1 MSKWV
6 PSLRDHIYWL
16 FCRISIS
23 TFCYNCSLLFLP
35 LFRTLA
41 SRTQFPLM
49 LAWAV
54 SIHKVRTYASHT
66 IWSNGNLNISCYFI
80 LVYFWRVGYTVVA
93 FLSSYH
99 FPSSPLITFLPLL
112 LSLSFQSSSLLYS
125 APSTSRHTT
134 PHHITSHHTTT
145 YSVSGYDYPTFGS
158 FFQRNVWVRTR
169 VRSTQQS
176 HRSARTHFAEFRVK
190 KVFQKFNVTQ
200 RDSRNQMLKTKF
212 TSTSA
217 INSVFCF
224 VVDSIFYSRISSYQ
238 WYLFILC
245 LLLLISN

>member
-16 FCRISIS
+16 FCCISIS
-23 TFCYNCSLLFLP
+23 TSCYNCSLLFLP

-80 LVYFWRVGYTVVA
+80 LVYFWRVGCTVVA

-99 FPSSPLITFLPLL
+99 FPSNPLRCFTLLP
-112 LSLSFQSSSLLYS
+112 
-125 APSTSRHTT
+125 PHHTT
-134 PHHITSHHTTT
+134 PHHNLFSLRVWLSH
-145 YSVSGYDYPTFGS
+145 FWK
-158 FFQRNVWVRTR
+158 FL
-169 VRSTQQS
+169 ST
-176 HRSARTHFAEFRVK
+176 EC
-190 KVFQKFNVTQ
+190 
-200 RDSRNQMLKTKF
+200 L
-212 TSTSA
+212 ST
-217 INSVFCF
+217 
-224 VVDSIFYSRISSYQ
+224 DKGT
-238 WYLFILC
+238 
-245 LLLLISN
+245 